1 MPILSQII
9 TPSNVLTVQTTKT
22 IGGTSL
28 FGVGNLTSLNV
39 NSATATSL
47 ATGRTISITGDLT
60 YTSGSFNG
68 SANVTGTGTLA
79 NSGVT
84 AGTYNN
90 ATVTVDAKGRVT
102 SASSGTGGG
111 VSSFNTRTGAVTL
124 TSGDVTGA
132 LGYTPPQA
140 NGTGASGTWN
150 ITSNFA
156 NNLTQGFNS
165 NWNTD
170 FQQAPA
176 GSTILR
182 GDTSTGSNTGG
193 PGGSWWF
200 QQNMRH
206 TNGSNFWGT
215 QVAWGWEDN
224 ANRLRTRNVQ
234 AGNFGGWVEY
244 LNTAGHTFSGNLT
257 MSGNITAFS
266 DERLKKDWTP
276 VAEDFVARLSL
287 VKNGAYTR
295 TDSEFRQAGVS
306 AQDWQKLLPETV
318 MTDAD
323 GFLSIAYGNAALVS
337 VVELAKV
344 VIELKAEVQSLK
356 AKLKE

>member
-28 FGVGNLTSLNV
+28 FGAGNLTSLNV

-84 AGTYNN
+84 AGTYTN

-132 LGYTPPQA
+132 LGYTPLSLGGGTMTGLLIGRPSVGNNVNTNNDTGSFSVRSDSA
-140 NGTGASGTWN
+140 NAASISFHRTGAFAINMGVGT
-150 ITSNFA
+150 
-156 NNLTQGFNS
+156 
-165 NWNTD
+165 
-170 FQQAPA
+170 
-176 GSTILR
+176 
-182 GDTSTGSNTGG
+182 
-193 PGGSWWF
+193 
-200 QQNMRH
+200 
-206 TNGSNFWGT
+206 
-215 QVAWGWEDN
+215 DN
-224 ANRLRTRNVQ
+224 VFRI
-234 AGNFGGWVEY
+234 GGWSASA
-244 LNTAGHTFSGNLT
+244 NAFQMSSGGNLT
-257 MSGNITAFS
+257 MLGNVTAFS
-266 DERLKKDWTP
+266 DERMKKDW
-276 VAEDFVARLSL
+276 VAPPTDFVERLAQ
-287 VKNGAYTR
+287 VKSGTYTR
-295 TDSEFRQAGVS
+295 TDSNERQAGSS
-306 AQDWQKLLPETV
+306 AQDWQKLLPEVVQTGSDEDK
-318 MTDAD
+318 T
-323 GFLSIAYGNAALVS
+323 LSLAYGNAALVS
-337 VVELAKV
+337 AVELAKV
-344 VIELKAEVQSLK
+344 VIELKAEIQSLK